1 MGVNRISAGL
11 TIPYTPSSA
20 VAAGAVVVQGDLV
33 GIAVHD
39 LEANKLGNLDV
50 DGHFEFDKATGGGT
64 ALTVG
69 ATVFWDATNSRVSAT
84 ASVGKKAGV
93 VTQAAATT
101 DATVR
106 VKLTPGQSGRPAAVV
121 AATGLTPGASYSQA
135 DQTTLVG
142 RVDSILA
149 ALKSAGLMAS
159 A

>member
-1 MGVNRISAGL
+1 MGVNRISEGV

-106 VKLTPGQSGRPAAVV
+106 VKLTPGQAGKPAAVV
-121 AATGLTPGASYSQA
+121 AALALTANASYQQA
-135 DQTTLVG
+135 QTQAVADK
-142 RVDSILA
+142 VDAMLA
-149 ALKSAGLMAS
+149 ALKNAGLMAS

>member
-20 VAAGAVVVQGDLV
+20 KSAGDVVVQGDLV
-33 GIAVHD
+33 GIVAHD

-50 DGHFEFDKATGGGT
+50 DGHFEFPKATGGGT

-69 ATVFWDATNSRVSAT
+69 GTVFWDAGNSRVSAT

-93 VTQAAATT
+93 VTQAAADG

-106 VKLTPGQSGRPAAVV
+106 VKLTPGQPGKPAAVV

-142 RVDSILA
+142 RVDAILTA
-149 ALKSAGLMAS
+149 MKTAGLMAS